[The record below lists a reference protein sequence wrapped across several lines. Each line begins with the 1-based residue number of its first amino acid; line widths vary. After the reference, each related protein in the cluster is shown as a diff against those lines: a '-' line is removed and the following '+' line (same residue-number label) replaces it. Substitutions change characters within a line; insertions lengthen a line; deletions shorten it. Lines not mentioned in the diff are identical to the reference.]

1 MALLA
6 HSHCSKMNAFETTRS
21 GFSADCFF
29 RDTFKNWNPPFFIGK
44 THGFRCSDLAQAKTI
59 KNHQKPAVE
68 LLDLPFFFRS
78 GPLAAECARCGSQ
91 SFLAAHG
98 STVASGFLLK
108 KRAVSQKK
116 LVVFRGLQSYQ
127 SLSLVICWM
136 VELGS
141 LGTGLNSIQKK
152 QTLLVDS
159 SVEPSGRW
167 DQLCSWRLFML
178 RKGAETAESIPF

>member
-1 MALLA
+1 MV
-6 HSHCSKMNAFETTRS
+6 S
-21 GFSADCFF
+21 GVQILRKQKPS
-29 RDTFKNWNPPFFIGK
+29 T
-44 THGFRCSDLAQAKTI
+44 
-59 KNHQKPAVE
+59 NHQKPAVE
-68 LLDLPFFFRS
+68 LLDLPFFYRS

-108 KRAVSQKK
+108 RAVSQKK
-116 LVVFRGLQSYQ
+116 RVVLRGLQSYQ

>member
-1 MALLA
+1 M
-6 HSHCSKMNAFETTRS
+6 FRS
-21 GFSADCFF
+21 CAS
-29 RDTFKNWNPPFFIGK
+29 
-44 THGFRCSDLAQAKTI
+44 
-59 KNHQKPAVE
+59 KNHQKPPKTSGWA
-68 LLDLPFFFRS
+68 LGSSLFFRS

-108 KRAVSQKK
+108 KRTVSQKK

-178 RKGAETAESIPF
+178 RKGAETAESIPFWHMFTTCCIFVCVHFPHFNLGPISEPHTFGTSNRPCCFHTSLKA